1 MKSSALLIIMCFGVQ
16 AWAQTVGSKADSVQ
30 PAIELASLNSPA
42 MPNLLLAAAAYPT
55 PSFMPE
61 PLAPAPVI
69 TIMPAP
75 GKPKVADRT
84 VDKKFLL
91 LFGVATALT
100 VTDIELTQHC
110 LHARTCSEANT
121 FYYGANPTRAR
132 MYGVNVPI
140 LSAQM
145 ISSAWFKR
153 RHPERKQWM
162 ISPLADSVSH
172 GFGSITGAL
181 K

>member
-1 MKSSALLIIMCFGVQ
+1 MKSSALLIILCFGAQ
-16 AWAQTVGSKADSVQ
+16 ALAQTAGNRADSVQ
-30 PAIELASLNSPA
+30 PVIESASLNSPA
-42 MPNLLLAAAAYPT
+42 MPNLLLAASAYPT
-55 PSFMPE
+55 PYFIPE
-61 PLAPAPVI
+61 PLALAPVV

-75 GKPKVADRT
+75 GKQKVADRT
-84 VDKKFLL
+84 IDKKFLV

-100 VTDIELTQHC
+100 VTDIEVTQQC

-121 FYYGANPTRAR
+121 FYYGSNPTRAR
-132 MYGVNVPI
+132 MYGINVPI
-140 LSAQM
+140 LGAQM

-153 RHPERKQWM
+153 RHPEHKQWM

-172 GFGSITGAL
+172 GIGSITGAL